1 MQLDERAS
9 QYGVTFLDDTT
20 DETYFTGMRGVHALL
35 DAFTTDGWF
44 EPAGSDDETG
54 TDFEG
59 MKSAPEPVV
68 AENGEKLHY
77 VHIRAK
83 NPTPDTPAMVMLTGF
98 TEMAEHMR
106 EMAYYFWQAGYSVYI
121 LEHRGHGRSPRDVED
136 LGLIWIDDFRR
147 YVADV
152 EKLIRTVVRPAVADA
167 AAGVAGAAAALAPVH
182 VYAHSMG
189 GGVALALAEHA
200 AEYAPELVDK
210 YVLTAP
216 MVAPR
221 STLSDGLTRLIAN
234 LGAFFASKKRI
245 FIQKNQTEFNRVFD
259 EDYARGLN
267 HGRALWLHEQ
277 RCAVETNQMYAA
289 SYGWMKAA
297 GKLTE
302 YILKNADKI
311 STPVLLFQSPQDA
324 WVSVEKQ
331 NELAERA
338 GAHVRKVVLE
348 HSRHEMEAEQTQTVH
363 EMMDTALEFLLG
375 GREPDRRESGV
386 REPSSRED

>member
-9 QYGVTFLDDTT
+9 RYGVTFLDDTT

-44 EPAGSDDETG
+44 EPAGPEDETG
-54 TDFEG
+54 TDFAG

-68 AENGEKLHY
+68 AENGGKLHY

-83 NPTPDTPAMVMLTGF
+83 NPSPETPAMVMLTGF

-106 EMAYYFWQAGYSVYI
+106 EMAYYFWQAGYSIYI

-152 EKLIRTVVRPAVADA
+152 EKLIRTVVRPASTDVS
-167 AAGVAGAAAALAPVH
+167 AGATSAPVH

-189 GGVALALAEHA
+189 GGVALALAEHL
-200 AEYAPELVDK
+200 AEHSAERALVDA

-259 EDYARGLN
+259 ENYARGLN

-297 GKLTE
+297 GKLTD
-302 YILKNADKI
+302 YILQNAGKI
-311 STPVLLFQSPQDA
+311 TVPVLLFQAPNDA

-338 GAHVRKVVLE
+338 GAPVRKVVLE

-375 GREPDRRESGV
+375 KPEK
-386 REPSSRED
+386 